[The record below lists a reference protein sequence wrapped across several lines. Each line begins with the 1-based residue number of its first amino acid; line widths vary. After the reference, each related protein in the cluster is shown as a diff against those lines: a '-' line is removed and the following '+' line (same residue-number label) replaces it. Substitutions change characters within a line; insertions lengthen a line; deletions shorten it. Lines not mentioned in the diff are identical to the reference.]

1 MNNKSTGNE
10 LEIDIC
16 DNEWIS
22 IKEKSPIQNRAIEA
36 ICLDQ
41 TQEAFYGKY
50 WIIKTVFLNADDNFV
65 DEHNV
70 VHNVI
75 YWRYI
80 KNLPIDVPPMF
91 TGWWSLV

>member
-1 MNNKSTGNE
+1 MDNVCN
-10 LEIDIC
+10 
-16 DNEWIS
+16 NEWIS
-22 IKEKSPIQNRAIEA
+22 IKDKRPIQHKAIEA

-50 WIIKTVFLNADDNFV
+50 WIIKIVLLNNDGNFV

-70 VHNVI
+70 IHNVI

-80 KNLPIDVPPMF
+80 EDLPNDVPPMF
-91 TGWWSLV
+91 TGWWSLL